1 MFSEVFSSC
10 SVLFLAHFFLGD
22 GGAGWFGW
30 YILWGHRYRLD
41 SGGSL
46 SCWLLWALWSLIYAG
61 IHVRCIGNLSSWERP
76 GISFLKFQHSCWR
89 INVILEMFSFLL
101 LSRRQLIATNV
112 FWITIIIFQSCQP
125 LAVKVGSWDYGHKLW
140 RLELQ
145 FRKQILH
152 SALGLARTKLWSPLV
167 HSCTIFFC
175 CLDGQMIHTDMNT
188 NMNNRDHRVG

>member
-1 MFSEVFSSC
+1 M
-10 SVLFLAHFFLGD
+10 G
-22 GGAGWFGW
+22 
-30 YILWGHRYRLD
+30 LD

-46 SCWLLWALWSLIYAG
+46 CCWLLWALWSLIYAG
-61 IHVRCIGNLSSWERP
+61 IHVRCIENLSSWERP
-76 GISFLKFQHSCWR
+76 GISFLKFQHSRWR

-125 LAVKVGSWDYGHKLW
+125 LPVKVGSWDYGHTLW

-152 SALGLARTKLWSPLV
+152 SALGLAPAKVWSPQGVAKKFLNKV
-167 HSCTIFFC
+167 YVPCFVQSLHWVDQQFSRRGNMLIYSAIVRDRAHLILFRTFFWDT
-175 CLDGQMIHTDMNT
+175 LFK
-188 NMNNRDHRVG
+188 